1 MTFEE
6 AKKLNLDV
14 FTFANNEVG
23 EAGRAKFA
31 AVLVLSGRTVVTFE
45 EVVHAVT
52 LRCLAVGPR
61 PQSAVELANRK
72 LDKELN
78 AKQKARNAREFIQ
91 GE

>member
-61 PQSAVELANRK
+61 PDAGEISKHMKENRK
-72 LDKELN
+72 RLN
-78 AKQKARNAREFIQ
+78 EKQQTARDFIQ